1 MPRSFAHTIRRHLPR
16 ITKRRGFILEKS
28 RHFSKSRHF
37 AYFKPDLGNSMKA
50 YDYIIVGAGSA
61 GCTLANRL
69 TEDPDVGVL
78 IIEAGGWDR
87 DPWIHIPLGWGKIL
101 QQRRHDW
108 MYFSEPEQRL
118 NGRPIEC
125 ARGKI
130 VGGSSA
136 TNAMAYCRGHPR
148 DYDRWAA
155 AGANGW
161 SYADVLP
168 YFRRQESWSGGANT
182 YRGGDGPLATR
193 PSRYDD
199 PLVEAYLAAGGAAGY
214 PVTKDYNGADPE
226 GFGRLQMTIGNGWRC
241 SASTAYLRPAL
252 RRANLD
258 VLTNALAIGIA
269 FDGRRAVGIE
279 YLQDGQRH
287 VARAER
293 EVLLAGGVVNSPQL
307 LMLSGIGDPAELGA
321 HCVDV
326 RAPLPGVGKNL
337 QDHIS
342 ASVEYRRRTPGP
354 FCRNMRLDRLGVEL
368 AKAVVFGTGFA
379 CDLPS
384 GWTAFIK
391 SRPDVELPDI
401 QLIFRAIPLGAGPY
415 LPPLKQAFA
424 DGFGCR
430 AILLR
435 PKSRGEIKLSSSAP
449 RTPPRI
455 YQNFFAVGDDLKTLR
470 AGIQLTRELGR
481 QNSLKPFVE
490 AEIAPGLNKTSD
502 ADIDAHIFATALTA
516 HHPLGTCKMG
526 PASDSSAVV
535 DPDLRVHGLD
545 GLRVIDASVMPDL
558 VGGMINAPVIM
569 IAERGADLVRG
580 AGIAASAVR

>member
-1 MPRSFAHTIRRHLPR
+1 
-16 ITKRRGFILEKS
+16 
-28 RHFSKSRHF
+28 
-37 AYFKPDLGNSMKA
+37 MKA

-69 TEDPDVGVL
+69 TENPDMRVL
-78 IIEAGGWDR
+78 LIEAGGWDR

-118 NGRPIEC
+118 NNRPIEC

-130 VGGSSA
+130 VGGSST

-155 AGANGW
+155 AGLPSW

-168 YFRRQESWSGGANT
+168 YFRRQESWSGGANA

-193 PSRYDD
+193 PSSYDD
-199 PLVEAYLAAGGAAGY
+199 PLIDAYLAAGQSAGH
-214 PVTKDYNGADPE
+214 PVTDDYNGANPE
-226 GFGRLQMTIGNGWRC
+226 GFGRLQMTIRNGWRC
-241 SASTAYLRPAL
+241 SAATAYLRPAL
-252 RRANLD
+252 ARANLE
-258 VLTNALAIGIA
+258 VLVSTLATRIV
-269 FDGRRAVGIE
+269 FDGSRARGIE
-279 YLQDGQRH
+279 YQQNGQRKL
-287 VARAER
+287 ARAER
-293 EVLLAGGVVNSPQL
+293 EVLLAAGVINSPHL
-307 LMLSGIGDPAELGA
+307 LMLSGIGDPAELSP
-321 HCVDV
+321 HSIDV
-326 RAPLPGVGKNL
+326 RMSLPGVGKNL

-342 ASVEYRRRTPGP
+342 ASVEYRRRDAGP
-354 FCRNMRLDRLGVEL
+354 FCRNMRLDRLSVEL
-368 AKAVVFGTGFA
+368 ARAALFGIGFA

-391 SRPDVELPDI
+391 SRTEVQLPDI

-415 LPPLKQAFA
+415 LPPFKQAFA

-435 PKSRGEIKLSSSAP
+435 PKSRGEIKLRSSDQRERP
-449 RTPPRI
+449 LI
-455 YQNFFAVGDDLKTLR
+455 FQHFFAVEDDLAKLR
-470 AGIQLTRELGR
+470 NGVRLARELG
-481 QNSLKPFVE
+481 QQSALKSFVE
-490 AEIAPGLNKTSD
+490 AEIAPGPAKTSD

-526 PASDSSAVV
+526 PATDPTAVV
-535 DPDLRVHGLD
+535 GPDLRVHGLD
-545 GLRVIDASVMPDL
+545 GLRVVDASVMPDL
-558 VGGMINAPVIM
+558 VGGMINAPVVM
-569 IAERGADLVRG
+569 IAERGADLLRG
-580 AGIAASAVR
+580 ARPA

>member
-1 MPRSFAHTIRRHLPR
+1 MQT
-16 ITKRRGFILEKS
+16 
-28 RHFSKSRHF
+28 
-37 AYFKPDLGNSMKA
+37 
-50 YDYIIVGAGSA
+50 YDYVIVGAGSA

-69 TEDPDVGVL
+69 TEDPDTRVL

-108 MYFSEPEQRL
+108 MYFSEREGRL
-118 NGRPIEC
+118 NNRPIEC

-130 VGGSSA
+130 IGGSSA

-155 AGANGW
+155 AGATGW

-168 YFRRQESWSGGANT
+168 YFRRQESWSGGANA

-199 PLVEAYLAAGGAAGY
+199 PLVEAYLAAGAEAGY
-214 PVTKDYNGADPE
+214 PVTDDYNGAEPE
-226 GFGRLQMTIGNGWRC
+226 GFCRLQMTIRNGWRC

-252 RRANLD
+252 GRSNIE
-258 VLTNALAIGIA
+258 VLVNALATRILFEG
-269 FDGRRAVGIE
+269 GRAAGIE
-279 YLQDGQRH
+279 YLKDGERH
-287 VARAER
+287 TARAER
-293 EVLLAGGVVNSPQL
+293 EVLLAGGVINSPQL
-307 LMLSGIGDPAELGA
+307 LMLSGIGDPVELNA
-321 HCVDV
+321 HSIEV

-342 ASVEYRRRTPGP
+342 ASVEYRRREPGP
-354 FCRNMRLDRLGVEL
+354 FCRNMRVDRLGVEL
-368 AKAVVFGTGFA
+368 ARAFLFGTGFA

-384 GWTAFIK
+384 GWTAFVK

-415 LPPLKQAFA
+415 LPPFKSAFA

-435 PKSRGEIKLSSSAP
+435 PKSRGEIKLSSNDP

-455 YQNFFAVGDDLKTLR
+455 FQNFFSSGDDLATLR
-470 AGIQLTRELGR
+470 AGINLTRDLGR
-481 QNSLKPFVE
+481 QKSLKAFVE
-490 AEIAPGLNKTSD
+490 AEIAPAPNKASD

-526 PASDSSAVV
+526 PASDPSAVV
-535 DPDLRVHGLD
+535 DADLRVHGVE

-580 AGIAASAVR
+580 TGVAASTIPKAA

>member
-1 MPRSFAHTIRRHLPR
+1 
-16 ITKRRGFILEKS
+16 
-28 RHFSKSRHF
+28 
-37 AYFKPDLGNSMKA
+37 MKT

-61 GCTLANRL
+61 GCTLASRL
-69 TEDPDVGVL
+69 TEDAGVRVL
-78 IIEAGGWDR
+78 ILEAGGWDR

-118 NGRPIEC
+118 NRRPIEC
-125 ARGKI
+125 ARGKV

-155 AGANGW
+155 AGLTGW

-168 YFRRQESWSGGANT
+168 YFRRQESWSGGANA

-193 PSRYDD
+193 PSGYDD
-199 PLVEAYLAAGGAAGY
+199 PLVEAYLAAGRSAGY
-214 PVTKDYNGADPE
+214 PVTEDYNGADPE
-226 GFGRLQMTIGNGWRC
+226 GFGRLQMTIRSGRRC

-252 RRANLD
+252 GRTNLD
-258 VLTNALAIGIA
+258 VVVQAHATRIV

-279 YLQDGQRH
+279 YLHNGERN
-287 VARAER
+287 VAHADR
-293 EVLLAGGVVNSPQL
+293 EILLAAGVINSPHL
-307 LMLSGIGDPAELGA
+307 LMLSGIGDPDELQRHSIA
-321 HCVDV
+321 VN
-326 RAPLPGVGKNL
+326 APLPGVGKNL

-342 ASVEYRRRTPGP
+342 ASVEYRRRDVGP

-368 AKAVVFGTGFA
+368 AKAALLGTGFA

-391 SRPDVELPDI
+391 SGPDAELPDI

-415 LPPLKQAFA
+415 LPPFKQAFT

-435 PKSRGEIKLSSSAP
+435 PKSRGEIKLKSADP
-449 RTPPRI
+449 AAPPLI
-455 YQNFFAVGDDLKTLR
+455 EQNFFAADDDLKTLR
-470 AGIQLTRELGR
+470 AGVRLARDLAQ
-481 QNSLKPFVE
+481 QPSLKPFVE
-490 AEIAPGLNKTSD
+490 AELAPGPGKTSD
-502 ADIDAHIFATALTA
+502 ADLDTHIFATALTA

-526 PASDSSAVV
+526 PATDPAAVV
-535 DPDLRVHGLD
+535 GSDLRVHGLD
-545 GLRVIDASVMPDL
+545 ALRVIDAAVMPDL
-558 VGGMINAPVIM
+558 VGGMINAPVVM
-569 IAERGADLVRG
+569 IAERAADLVRG
-580 AGIAASAVR
+580 DLVHAMQRGAKAAT

>member
-1 MPRSFAHTIRRHLPR
+1 
-16 ITKRRGFILEKS
+16 
-28 RHFSKSRHF
+28 
-37 AYFKPDLGNSMKA
+37 MKA

-61 GCTLANRL
+61 GCVLASRL
-69 TEDPDVGVL
+69 TENQDVRVL
-78 IIEAGGWDR
+78 IVEAGGWDR

-118 NGRPIEC
+118 NRRSIEC

-130 VGGSSA
+130 IGGSST
-136 TNAMAYCRGHPR
+136 TNAMAYCRGHPQ

-155 AGANGW
+155 AGLAGW

-168 YFRRQESWSGGANT
+168 YFRRQESWAGGANA

-193 PSRYDD
+193 PSSYDD
-199 PLVEAYLAAGGAAGY
+199 PLVEAYLAAGQAAGY
-214 PVTKDYNGADPE
+214 PVTEDYNGANPE
-226 GFGRLQMTIGNGWRC
+226 GFARLQMTIRNGWRC

-252 RRANLD
+252 GRANLD
-258 VLTNALAIGIA
+258 VLVKTLATRIL

-279 YLQDGQRH
+279 YLQNGERNLVRTD
-287 VARAER
+287 R

-307 LMLSGIGDPAELGA
+307 LMLSGIGDPAELSA
-321 HCVDV
+321 HSIDV
-326 RAPLPGVGKNL
+326 RVPLPGVGKNL

-342 ASVEYRRRTPGP
+342 ASVEYRRRGAGP
-354 FCRNMRLDRLGVEL
+354 FSRNMRLDRLSLEL
-368 AKAVVFGTGFA
+368 AKAAVFGTGFA

-391 SRPDVELPDI
+391 SGPEAQLPDI

-415 LPPLKQAFA
+415 LPPFKEAFV

-435 PKSRGEIKLSSSAP
+435 PKSRGEIKLSSDDP
-449 RTPPRI
+449 RAAPRI
-455 YQNFFAVGDDLKTLR
+455 YQNFFAADDDLATLR
-470 AGIQLTRELGR
+470 AGIRSIRELAR
-481 QNSLKPFVE
+481 QTSLKPFVE
-490 AEIAPGLNKTSD
+490 AENAPGPDKISD

-526 PASDSSAVV
+526 QATDTSAVV
-535 DPDLRVHGLD
+535 GPDLRVHGLEA
-545 GLRVIDASVMPDL
+545 LRVVDASVMPDL

-580 AGIAASAVR
+580 AGAMVGEAA

>member
-1 MPRSFAHTIRRHLPR
+1 
-16 ITKRRGFILEKS
+16 
-28 RHFSKSRHF
+28 
-37 AYFKPDLGNSMKA
+37 MKT
-50 YDYIIVGAGSA
+50 YDYVIVGAGSA

-69 TEDPDVGVL
+69 TEDAGARVL

-101 QQRRHDW
+101 QQRWHDW

-118 NGRPIEC
+118 NRRPIEC

-130 VGGSSA
+130 IGGSST

-155 AGANGW
+155 AGLPGW

-168 YFRRQESWSGGANT
+168 YFRRQETWSGGAT
-182 YRGGDGPLATR
+182 VYRGGDGPLATR

-199 PLVEAYLAAGGAAGY
+199 PLVDAYLVAGQAAGY
-214 PVTKDYNGADPE
+214 PITEDYNGADPE
-226 GFGRLQMTIGNGWRC
+226 GFGRLQMTIRDGRRC
-241 SASTAYLRPAL
+241 STATAYLRPAL
-252 RRANLD
+252 ARANLD
-258 VLTNALAIGIA
+258 VLVNTLATRIV
-269 FDGRRAVGIE
+269 FDGRRAGGIE
-279 YLQDGQRH
+279 YLQNGERN

-307 LMLSGIGDPAELGA
+307 LMLSGIGDPAELKA
-321 HCVDV
+321 HSIEVK
-326 RAPLPGVGKNL
+326 APLSGVGKNL

-342 ASVEYRRRTPGP
+342 ASVEYRRRDSGP

-368 AKAVVFGTGFA
+368 AKAALFGTGFA

-384 GWTAFIK
+384 GWTAFLK
-391 SRPDVELPDI
+391 SGPDVELPDI

-415 LPPLKQAFA
+415 LPPFKPAFA

-435 PKSRGEIKLSSSAP
+435 PKSRGEIKLSSSDPRAP
-449 RTPPRI
+449 ARI
-455 YQNFFAVGDDLKTLR
+455 YQNFFAADDDLATLR
-470 AGIQLTRELGR
+470 AGIRLTRELAW
-481 QNSLKPFVE
+481 QTSLKPFVD
-490 AEIAPGLNKTSD
+490 AEIAPGPNKTSD

-526 PASDSSAVV
+526 PATDPLAVV
-535 DPDLRVHGLD
+535 GADLRVNGLD
-545 GLRVIDASVMPDL
+545 GLRVADASVMPDL
-558 VGGMINAPVIM
+558 IGGMINAPVIM
-569 IAERGADLVRG
+569 IAERGADIVRST
-580 AGIAASAVR
+580 ALATAA

>member
-1 MPRSFAHTIRRHLPR
+1 
-16 ITKRRGFILEKS
+16 
-28 RHFSKSRHF
+28 
-37 AYFKPDLGNSMKA
+37 MKT

-61 GCTLANRL
+61 GCALANRL
-69 TEDPDVGVL
+69 TEDANARVL

-101 QQRRHDW
+101 QHRRHDW

-118 NGRPIEC
+118 NNRPIEC

-130 VGGSSA
+130 VGGSSS

-148 DYDRWAA
+148 DYDRWASS
-155 AGANGW
+155 GLPGW

-168 YFRRQESWSGGANT
+168 YFRRQESWAGGAND

-193 PSRYDD
+193 PSSYDD
-199 PLVEAYLAAGGAAGY
+199 PLVEAYLDAGKAAGY
-214 PVTKDYNGADPE
+214 PVTEDYNGANPE
-226 GFGRLQMTIGNGWRC
+226 GFGRLQMTIRNGWRC

-252 RRANLD
+252 GRGNLD
-258 VLTNALAIGIA
+258 VLVDTLATRIV

-279 YLQDGQRH
+279 YLENGERN
-287 VARAER
+287 VAHAER
-293 EVLLAGGVVNSPQL
+293 EILLAGGVINSPQL
-307 LMLSGIGDPAELGA
+307 LMLSGIGDPVELDA
-321 HCVDV
+321 HSIGVK
-326 RAPLPGVGKNL
+326 AQLPGVGKNL

-342 ASVEYRRRTPGP
+342 ASVEYRRRGAGP

-368 AKAVVFGTGFA
+368 AKAVLFGVGFA
-379 CDLPS
+379 TDLPS

-415 LPPLKQAFA
+415 LPPFKQAFA

-435 PKSRGEIKLSSSAP
+435 PKSRGEIKLSSADP
-449 RTPPRI
+449 RVPPHI
-455 YQNFFAVGDDLKTLR
+455 HQNFFAADDDLAVLR
-470 AGIQLTRELGR
+470 AGLRLTRELAV
-481 QNSLKPFVE
+481 QPSLKPFVE
-490 AEIAPGLNKTSD
+490 TEIAPGPGKTSD
-502 ADIDAHIFATALTA
+502 ADIDAHIFRTALTA

-526 PASDSSAVV
+526 PAADASAVV
-535 DPDLRVHGLD
+535 GPDLRVHGLD
-545 GLRVIDASVMPDL
+545 ALRVIDSSVMPDL
-558 VGGMINAPVIM
+558 VGGMINAPVVM

-580 AGIAASAVR
+580 AGRMTDAAAVSGNG

>member
-1 MPRSFAHTIRRHLPR
+1 
-16 ITKRRGFILEKS
+16 
-28 RHFSKSRHF
+28 
-37 AYFKPDLGNSMKA
+37 MKA

-69 TEDPDVGVL
+69 TENPDARVL
-78 IIEAGGWDR
+78 LIEAGGWDR

-118 NGRPIEC
+118 NRRAIEC

-130 VGGSSA
+130 VGGSST

-155 AGANGW
+155 AGLAGW

-168 YFRRQESWSGGANT
+168 YFRQQESWSGGANT

-193 PSRYDD
+193 PSSYDD
-199 PLVEAYLAAGGAAGY
+199 PLVEAYLAAGHAAGY
-214 PVTKDYNGADPE
+214 PVTEDYNGANPE
-226 GFGRLQMTIGNGWRC
+226 GFGRLQMTIRNGWRC

-252 RRANLD
+252 GRANLD
-258 VLTNALAIGIA
+258 VSVNTLATQIV

-279 YLQDGQRH
+279 YLHNGERNI
-287 VARAER
+287 VRAER
-293 EVLLAGGVVNSPQL
+293 EVLLAAGVINSPHV
-307 LMLSGIGDPAELGA
+307 LMLSGIGDPAELKA
-321 HCVDV
+321 RSIDV
-326 RAPLPGVGKNL
+326 RTPLPGVGKNL

-342 ASVEYRRRTPGP
+342 ASVEYRRREPGP
-354 FCRNMRLDRLGVEL
+354 FCRNMRLDRLSIEL
-368 AKAVVFGTGFA
+368 AKAALFGTGFA

-391 SRPDVELPDI
+391 SGPDVQLPDI
-401 QLIFRAIPLGAGPY
+401 QLIFRAIPIGAGPY
-415 LPPLKQAFA
+415 LPPFKQAFA

-435 PKSRGEIKLSSSAP
+435 PKSRGEIRLSSSDP
-449 RTPPRI
+449 RDRPRI
-455 YQNFFAVGDDLKTLR
+455 YQNFFAADDDLATLR
-470 AGIQLTRELGR
+470 AGIRLTRELAR
-481 QNSLKPFVE
+481 QSSLKPFLE
-490 AEIAPGLNKTSD
+490 AEIAPGSDKISD
-502 ADIDAHIFATALTA
+502 ADIDGHIFATALTA

-526 PASDSSAVV
+526 PATDASAVV
-535 DPDLRVHGLD
+535 GSDLRVHGLD
-545 GLRVIDASVMPDL
+545 ALRVVDASVMPDL

-580 AGIAASAVR
+580 AALRRFD

>member
-1 MPRSFAHTIRRHLPR
+1 
-16 ITKRRGFILEKS
+16 
-28 RHFSKSRHF
+28 
-37 AYFKPDLGNSMKA
+37 MKA

-69 TEDPDVGVL
+69 TENPDARVL
-78 IIEAGGWDR
+78 VIEAGGWDR

-108 MYFSEPEQRL
+108 MCSSEPEQRL
-118 NGRPIEC
+118 NRRAIEC

-130 VGGSSA
+130 VGGSST

-155 AGANGW
+155 AGLAGW
-161 SYADVLP
+161 AYADVLP
-168 YFRRQESWSGGANT
+168 YFRRQESWSGGANA

-193 PSRYDD
+193 PSSYDD
-199 PLVEAYLAAGGAAGY
+199 PLVEAYIAAGQAAGY
-214 PVTKDYNGADPE
+214 PVTADYNGADPE
-226 GFGRLQMTIGNGWRC
+226 GFGRLQMTIRNGWRC

-252 RRANLD
+252 GRAKLD
-258 VLTNALAIGIA
+258 VLVKTLATRIV
-269 FDGRRAVGIE
+269 FDGCRAVGIE
-279 YLQDGQRH
+279 YLQNGERS
-287 VARAER
+287 VVLAER
-293 EVLLAGGVVNSPQL
+293 EVLLAGGVINSPQL
-307 LMLSGIGDPAELGA
+307 LMLSGIGDPAELRA
-321 HCVDV
+321 HSIDV

-342 ASVEYRRRTPGP
+342 ASVEYRRRGRGP
-354 FCRNMRLDRLGVEL
+354 FCRNMRLDRLGIEL
-368 AKAVVFGTGFA
+368 AKAALFGTGFA

-391 SRPDVELPDI
+391 SEPDVQLPDV

-415 LPPLKQAFA
+415 LPPFKQAFA

-435 PKSRGEIKLSSSAP
+435 PKSRGQIKLSSSDPRAP
-449 RTPPRI
+449 ARI
-455 YQNFFAVGDDLKTLR
+455 YQNFFATDDDLATLR
-470 AGIQLTRELGR
+470 AGIRLTRELAR
-481 QNSLKPFVE
+481 QTSLKPFVE
-490 AEIAPGLNKTSD
+490 AEIAPGPDKTSD

-526 PASDSSAVV
+526 PVTDASAVV
-535 DPDLRVHGLD
+535 GPDLRVHGLD
-545 GLRVIDASVMPDL
+545 ALRVVDASVMPDL
-558 VGGMINAPVIM
+558 VGGMINAPVVM
-569 IAERGADLVRG
+569 IAERGAEFARG
-580 AGIAASAVR
+580 AGLAAGVAT

>member
-1 MPRSFAHTIRRHLPR
+1 
-16 ITKRRGFILEKS
+16 
-28 RHFSKSRHF
+28 
-37 AYFKPDLGNSMKA
+37 MKA

-61 GCTLANRL
+61 GCTLASRL
-69 TEDPDVGVL
+69 SENPDARVL
-78 IIEAGGWDR
+78 VIEAGGWDR

-108 MYFSEPEQRL
+108 MYFTEPEQRL
-118 NGRPIEC
+118 NRRAIEC

-136 TNAMAYCRGHPR
+136 TNAMAYCRGHPQ

-155 AGANGW
+155 DGLQGW

-168 YFRRQESWSGGANT
+168 YFRRQESWSGGANA

-193 PSRYDD
+193 PSSYDD
-199 PLVEAYLAAGGAAGY
+199 PLVEAYLAAGQAAGY
-214 PVTKDYNGADPE
+214 PVTEDYNGANPE
-226 GFGRLQMTIGNGWRC
+226 GFGRLQMTIRNGWRC

-258 VLTNALAIGIA
+258 VLVNTLVARVV
-269 FDGRRAVGIE
+269 FDGRRAIGIE
-279 YLQDGQRH
+279 YLQNGERNVVQ
-287 VARAER
+287 AER
-293 EVLLAGGVVNSPQL
+293 EVLLAAGVINSPHL
-307 LMLSGIGDPAELGA
+307 LMLSGIGDPAELNA
-321 HCVDV
+321 HSIDV
-326 RAPLPGVGKNL
+326 RTPLPGVGKNL

-342 ASVEYRRRTPGP
+342 ASVEYRRREPGP
-354 FCRNMRLDRLGVEL
+354 FCRNMRLDRLSIAF
-368 AKAVVFGTGFA
+368 AKAALLGTGFA

-391 SRPDVELPDI
+391 SGPDVQLPDI

-415 LPPLKQAFA
+415 FPPFKQAFA

-435 PKSRGEIKLSSSAP
+435 PKSRGEIKLSSADP
-449 RTPPRI
+449 GVPPRI
-455 YQNFFAVGDDLKTLR
+455 HQNFFATDDDLATLR
-470 AGIQLTRELGR
+470 AGLRSTRELAR
-481 QNSLKPFVE
+481 QSALKPFVE
-490 AEIAPGLNKTSD
+490 AEIAPGPDKTSD

-516 HHPLGTCKMG
+516 HHPIGTCKMG
-526 PASDSSAVV
+526 PADDASAVV
-535 DPDLRVHGLD
+535 GSDLRVHGLD
-545 GLRVIDASVMPDL
+545 ALRVVDASVMPDL

-569 IAERGADLVRG
+569 IAERGADIVRA
-580 AGIAASAVR
+580 AGLAAAAATQS

>member
-1 MPRSFAHTIRRHLPR
+1 M
-16 ITKRRGFILEKS
+16 
-28 RHFSKSRHF
+28 
-37 AYFKPDLGNSMKA
+37 NA
-50 YDYIIVGAGSA
+50 YDYVIIGAGSA

-69 TEDPDVGVL
+69 TEDGATRVL
-78 IIEAGGWDR
+78 IIEAGDWDR

-108 MYFSEPEQRL
+108 MYFSEPEGRL
-118 NGRPIEC
+118 NNRAIEC

-130 VGGSSA
+130 IGGSSA

-155 AGANGW
+155 AGAPGW
-161 SYADVLP
+161 SYAEVLP
-168 YFRRQESWSGGANT
+168 YFRRQESWSGGANA
-182 YRGGDGPLATR
+182 YRGDDGPLATR
-193 PSRYDD
+193 PSQYDD
-199 PLVEAYLAAGGAAGY
+199 PLVDAYLAAGAEAGY
-214 PVTKDYNGADPE
+214 PVTADYNGAEPE
-226 GFGRLQMTIGNGWRC
+226 GFGRLQMTTRNGWRC

-252 RRANLD
+252 GRPNLE
-258 VLTNALAIGIA
+258 VLVKALATRIA
-269 FDGRRAVGIE
+269 FEGGRAVGIE
-279 YLQDGQRH
+279 YLKDGERH
-287 VARAER
+287 VVRAER
-293 EVLLAGGVVNSPQL
+293 EVLLAGGVINSPQL
-307 LMLSGIGDPAELGA
+307 LMLSGIGDPAELNA
-321 HCVDV
+321 HSIAV
-326 RAPLPGVGKNL
+326 RAPLAGVGKNL

-342 ASVEYRRRTPGP
+342 ASVEYRRREPGP

-368 AKAVVFGTGFA
+368 AKAFAFGTGFA

-384 GWTAFIK
+384 GWTAFVR
-391 SRPDVELPDI
+391 SSPDVELPDI

-415 LPPLKQAFA
+415 LPPFKPAFA

-435 PKSRGEIKLSSSAP
+435 PKSRGEIRLSSSDP

-455 YQNFFAVGDDLKTLR
+455 YQNFFTSADDLATLR
-470 AGIQLTRELGR
+470 AGIKLTREIGR
-481 QNSLKPFVE
+481 QKSLKPFVE
-490 AEIAPGLNKTSD
+490 AEIAPGPNKTSD
-502 ADIDAHIFATALTA
+502 ADIDTHIFATALTA

-526 PASDSSAVV
+526 GASDPLAVV
-535 DPDLRVHGLD
+535 DADLRVHGVD

-580 AGIAASAVR
+580 TVRLD

>member
-1 MPRSFAHTIRRHLPR
+1 
-16 ITKRRGFILEKS
+16 
-28 RHFSKSRHF
+28 
-37 AYFKPDLGNSMKA
+37 MKT
-50 YDYIIVGAGSA
+50 YDYVVVGAGSA

-69 TEDPDVGVL
+69 TEDGGTHVL
-78 IIEAGGWDR
+78 LIEAGGWDR

-118 NGRPIEC
+118 NNRPVEC

-130 VGGSSA
+130 IGGSSA

-148 DYDRWAA
+148 DYDRWAV
-155 AGANGW
+155 AGATGW

-168 YFRRQESWSGGANT
+168 YFRRQESWSGGANAF
-182 YRGGDGPLATR
+182 RGGDGPLATR
-193 PSRYDD
+193 PSHYYD
-199 PLVEAYLAAGGAAGY
+199 PLVDAYLAAGADAGY
-214 PVTKDYNGADPE
+214 PVTEDYNGAHPE
-226 GFGRLQMTIGNGWRC
+226 GFGRLQMTIRNGRRC

-252 RRANLD
+252 RRPNLK
-258 VLTNALAIGIA
+258 VAVSALATRIV

-279 YLQDGQRH
+279 YVQDGEHREI
-287 VARAER
+287 ARAER
-293 EVLLAGGVVNSPQL
+293 EVLLAGGVINSPQL
-307 LMLSGIGDPAELGA
+307 LMLSGVGDPAELRA
-321 HCVDV
+321 HSIEV

-342 ASVEYRRRTPGP
+342 ASIEYRRRTPGP

-368 AKAVVFGTGFA
+368 AKAVAFGIGFA

-384 GWTAFIK
+384 GWTAFIR

-415 LPPLKQAFA
+415 FPPFKPAFA

-435 PKSRGEIKLSSSAP
+435 PKSRGEIKLSSNDPFA
-449 RTPPRI
+449 PPRI
-455 YQNFFAVGDDLKTLR
+455 YQKFFAVDDDLKTLR
-470 AGIQLTRELGR
+470 AGLNLTRELGR
-481 QNSLKPFVE
+481 QKSLEPFVE
-490 AEIAPGLNKTSD
+490 AEIAPARNKTSD
-502 ADIDAHIFATALTA
+502 DDVDAHIFATALTA
-516 HHPLGTCKMG
+516 HHPIGTCKMG
-526 PASDSSAVV
+526 PATDPAAVV
-535 DPDLRVHGLD
+535 DADLRIHGLD

-580 AGIAASAVR
+580 SSIAASAVQKAA

>member
-1 MPRSFAHTIRRHLPR
+1 V
-16 ITKRRGFILEKS
+16 
-28 RHFSKSRHF
+28 
-37 AYFKPDLGNSMKA
+37 KA

-69 TEDPDVGVL
+69 TENALVRVL
-78 IIEAGGWDR
+78 IVEAGGWDS

-118 NGRPIEC
+118 NGRQIEC

-136 TNAMAYCRGHPR
+136 TNAMAYCRGHPG
-148 DYDRWAA
+148 DYDRWSA
-155 AGANGW
+155 AGLAGW

-168 YFRRQESWSGGANT
+168 YFRRQESWAGGANA
-182 YRGGDGPLATR
+182 YRGGNGPLATR
-193 PSRYDD
+193 PSNYDD
-199 PLVEAYLAAGGAAGY
+199 PLVEAYLAAGKAAGY
-214 PVTKDYNGADPE
+214 PVTEDYNGANPE
-226 GFGRLQMTIGNGWRC
+226 GFGRLQMTIRNGRRC

-252 RRANLD
+252 GRPNLD
-258 VLTNALAIGIA
+258 VLVETLATRIV

-279 YLQDGQRH
+279 YFGNGERK
-287 VARAER
+287 VAYAGR
-293 EVLLAGGVVNSPQL
+293 EVLLAGGVINSPHL
-307 LMLSGIGDPAELGA
+307 LMLSGIGDPVELSA
-321 HCVDV
+321 QSIDV
-326 RAPLPGVGKNL
+326 KVSLPGVGKTL

-342 ASVEYRRRTPGP
+342 ASVEYRRRGPGP
-354 FCRNMRLDRLGVEL
+354 FCRTMRLDRISVEL
-368 AKAVVFGTGFA
+368 TKAALFGVGFA

-391 SRPDVELPDI
+391 SRPDIQLPDI
-401 QLIFRAIPLGAGPY
+401 QLIFRAVPLGAGPY
-415 LPPLKQAFA
+415 LPPFKQAFA

-435 PKSRGEIKLSSSAP
+435 PKSRGEIKLSSSDP

-455 YQNFFAVGDDLKTLR
+455 YQNFFAADDDLATLR
-470 AGIQLTRELGR
+470 AGVRLTRELAR
-481 QNSLKPFVE
+481 QTSLKPFVE
-490 AEIAPGLNKTSD
+490 AEIAPGPDKTSD
-502 ADIDAHIFATALTA
+502 TDIDEHIFATALTA

-526 PASDSSAVV
+526 PVTDPSAVV
-535 DPDLRVHGLD
+535 GPDLRVHGLD
-545 GLRVIDASVMPDL
+545 ALRVVDASVMPDL
-558 VGGMINAPVIM
+558 VGGMINAPVVM

-580 AGIAASAVR
+580 AGLATDVAA

>member
-1 MPRSFAHTIRRHLPR
+1 
-16 ITKRRGFILEKS
+16 
-28 RHFSKSRHF
+28 
-37 AYFKPDLGNSMKA
+37 MKN

-69 TEDPDVGVL
+69 TEDADARVL
-78 IIEAGGWDR
+78 VIEAGGWDR

-108 MYFSEPEQRL
+108 MYFSEPEPRL
-118 NGRPIEC
+118 NNRPIEC

-130 VGGSSA
+130 IGGSSA

-155 AGANGW
+155 GGATGW

-168 YFRRQESWSGGANT
+168 YFRRQETWSGGANA

-193 PSRYDD
+193 PSRYED
-199 PLVEAYLAAGGAAGY
+199 PLVEACLAAGAAAGY
-214 PVTKDYNGADPE
+214 PVTEDYNGANPE
-226 GFGRLQMTIGNGWRC
+226 GFGRLQMTIRNGWRC
-241 SASTAYLRPAL
+241 SAATAYLRPAL
-252 RRANLD
+252 RRSNLD
-258 VLTNALAIGIA
+258 VMVNAFATRIT

-279 YLQDGQRH
+279 YLHDGEQH

-307 LMLSGIGDPAELGA
+307 LMLSGIGDPAELRE
-321 HCVDV
+321 HSIDV
-326 RAPLPGVGKNL
+326 RAPLPAVGKNL

-354 FCRNMRLDRLGVEL
+354 FCKNMRLDRLGVEL
-368 AKAVVFGTGFA
+368 AKAVTLGTGFA

-391 SRPDVELPDI
+391 SGPDVQLPDI

-415 LPPLKQAFA
+415 LPPFKPAFA

-435 PKSRGEIKLSSSAP
+435 PKSRGEIRLASSDP

-455 YQNFFAVGDDLKTLR
+455 YQKFFAVDDDLAALR
-470 AGIQLTRELGR
+470 AGIKLTRELGR
-481 QNSLKPFVE
+481 QDALKSFVE
-490 AEIAPGLNKTSD
+490 AEIAPGPGKTSD
-502 ADIDAHIFATALTA
+502 ADIDTHIFATALTA

-526 PASDSSAVV
+526 PAGDASTVV
-535 DPDLRVHGLD
+535 DPQLRVHGVD

-558 VGGMINAPVIM
+558 VGGMINAPVVM

-580 AGIAASAVR
+580 AGLSTAAVRQAA

>member
-1 MPRSFAHTIRRHLPR
+1 
-16 ITKRRGFILEKS
+16 
-28 RHFSKSRHF
+28 
-37 AYFKPDLGNSMKA
+37 MKA
-50 YDYIIVGAGSA
+50 YDYIVVGAGSA

-69 TEDPDVGVL
+69 TEDADVSVL
-78 IIEAGGWDR
+78 LLEAGGWDR

-118 NGRPIEC
+118 NNRPIEC
-125 ARGKI
+125 ARGKVI
-130 VGGSSA
+130 GGSSA

-155 AGANGW
+155 SGASGW

-168 YFRRQESWSGGANT
+168 YFRRQESWSGGADA

-199 PLVEAYLAAGGAAGY
+199 PLVEAYLAAGEAAGY
-214 PVTKDYNGADPE
+214 PVTQDYNGADPE
-226 GFGRLQMTIGNGWRC
+226 GFGRLQMTLRNGWRC

-252 RRANLD
+252 RRAKLD
-258 VLTNALAIGIA
+258 VLVNTLATRIV

-279 YLQDGQRH
+279 YLQNGERQI
-287 VARAER
+287 ARAER
-293 EVLLAGGVVNSPQL
+293 EVLLAGGVINSPQL

-321 HCVDV
+321 HSIDV
-326 RAPLPGVGKNL
+326 RAPLSGVGKNL

-342 ASVEYRRRTPGP
+342 ASVEYRRRGSGP
-354 FCRNMRLDRLGVEL
+354 FCRNMRLDRLSVEL
-368 AKAVVFGTGFA
+368 AKAVAFGTGFA

-384 GWTAFIK
+384 GWTAFVK
-391 SRPDVELPDI
+391 SRPDVDLPDV

-415 LPPLKQAFA
+415 LPPFKQAFA

-435 PKSRGEIKLSSSAP
+435 PKSRGEIKLSSSDP
-449 RTPPRI
+449 RIPPRI
-455 YQNFFAVGDDLKTLR
+455 YQNFFAAEDDLKTLR
-470 AGIQLTRELGR
+470 AGIRLTRELGQ

-490 AEIAPGLNKTSD
+490 AEIAPGPNKTSD
-502 ADIDAHIFATALTA
+502 ADIDAHIFVTALTA

-526 PASDSSAVV
+526 PASDASAVV
-535 DPDLRVHGLD
+535 DPNLRVHGLG

-580 AGIAASAVR
+580 ADITATALRRAAYAG

>member
-1 MPRSFAHTIRRHLPR
+1 
-16 ITKRRGFILEKS
+16 
-28 RHFSKSRHF
+28 
-37 AYFKPDLGNSMKA
+37 MKT
-50 YDYIIVGAGSA
+50 YDYVIVGAGSA

-69 TEDPDVGVL
+69 TEDAGARVL

-108 MYFSEPEQRL
+108 MYFSEREQRL
-118 NGRPIEC
+118 NNRPIEC

-130 VGGSSA
+130 IGGSSA

-155 AGANGW
+155 AGATGW

-168 YFRRQESWSGGANT
+168 YFRRQETWSGGADA

-199 PLVEAYLAAGGAAGY
+199 PLVEAYLAAGAEAGY
-214 PVTKDYNGADPE
+214 PVTDDYNGADPE
-226 GFGRLQMTIGNGWRC
+226 GFGRLQMTIRNGWRC

-252 RRANLD
+252 RRFNLE
-258 VLTNALAIGIA
+258 VLVNVLATRIV
-269 FDGRRAVGIE
+269 FDGRRAVGVE
-279 YLQDGQRH
+279 YLQNGQRQ

-293 EVLLAGGVVNSPQL
+293 EVLLAGGVINSPQL
-307 LMLSGIGDPAELGA
+307 LMLSGVGDPTALRE
-321 HCVDV
+321 HSIEV

-354 FCRNMRLDRLGVEL
+354 FSRNMRLDRLGVEL
-368 AKAVVFGTGFA
+368 AKAVTFGTGFA

-384 GWTAFIK
+384 GWTAFVK

-401 QLIFRAIPLGAGPY
+401 QLIFRAIPIGAGPY
-415 LPPLKQAFA
+415 MPPFKQAFA

-435 PKSRGEIKLSSSAP
+435 PKSRGEVKISSGDPLA
-449 RTPPRI
+449 PPRI
-455 YQNFFAVGDDLKTLR
+455 HQNFFEAGDDLEALR
-470 AGIQLTRELGR
+470 AGINLTRELGR
-481 QNSLKPFVE
+481 QKPLKPFVE
-490 AEIAPGLNKTSD
+490 AEIAPASNKTSD

-526 PASDSSAVV
+526 PASDPTTVV
-535 DPDLRVHGLD
+535 DVDLRVHGVE

-580 AGIAASAVR
+580 VAAPAPALRRPSYTG

>member
-1 MPRSFAHTIRRHLPR
+1 
-16 ITKRRGFILEKS
+16 
-28 RHFSKSRHF
+28 
-37 AYFKPDLGNSMKA
+37 MKA

-69 TEDPDVGVL
+69 TENAQVRVL
-78 IIEAGGWDR
+78 IVEAGGWDR

-136 TNAMAYCRGHPR
+136 TNAMAYCRGHPG

-155 AGANGW
+155 AGLAGW

-168 YFRRQESWSGGANT
+168 YFRRQESWAGGVNA
-182 YRGGDGPLATR
+182 YRGGNGPLATR
-193 PSRYDD
+193 PSNYDD
-199 PLVEAYLAAGGAAGY
+199 PLVEAYLAAGKAAGY
-214 PVTKDYNGADPE
+214 PVTEDYNGANPE
-226 GFGRLQMTIGNGWRC
+226 GFGRLQMTIRNGRRC

-252 RRANLD
+252 GRPNLD
-258 VLTNALAIGIA
+258 VLVETLATRIV

-279 YLQDGQRH
+279 YFRNGERK
-287 VARAER
+287 VAYAER
-293 EVLLAGGVVNSPQL
+293 EVLLAGGVINSPQL
-307 LMLSGIGDPAELGA
+307 LMLSGIGNPVELSA
-321 HCVDV
+321 QSIDV
-326 RAPLPGVGKNL
+326 KVSLPGVGKTL

-342 ASVEYRRRTPGP
+342 ASVEYRRRGPGP
-354 FCRNMRLDRLGVEL
+354 FCRTMRLDRISVEL
-368 AKAVVFGTGFA
+368 AKAALFGVGFA

-391 SRPDVELPDI
+391 SRPDIQLPDI
-401 QLIFRAIPLGAGPY
+401 QLIFRAVPLGAGPY
-415 LPPLKQAFA
+415 LPPFKQAFA

-435 PKSRGEIKLSSSAP
+435 PKSRGEIKLSSSDP

-455 YQNFFAVGDDLKTLR
+455 YQNFFAADHDLATLR
-470 AGIQLTRELGR
+470 AGVR
-481 QNSLKPFVE
+481 F
-490 AEIAPGLNKTSD
+490 
-502 ADIDAHIFATALTA
+502 
-516 HHPLGTCKMG
+516 
-526 PASDSSAVV
+526 DS
-535 DPDLRVHGLD
+535 
-545 GLRVIDASVMPDL
+545 
-558 VGGMINAPVIM
+558 
-569 IAERGADLVRG
+569 
-580 AGIAASAVR
+580 

>member
-1 MPRSFAHTIRRHLPR
+1 
-16 ITKRRGFILEKS
+16 
-28 RHFSKSRHF
+28 
-37 AYFKPDLGNSMKA
+37 MKT

-61 GCTLANRL
+61 GCALANRL
-69 TEDPDVGVL
+69 TEDANARVL

-101 QQRRHDW
+101 QHRRHDW

-118 NGRPIEC
+118 NNRPIEC

-130 VGGSSA
+130 VGGSSS

-148 DYDRWAA
+148 DYDRWASS
-155 AGANGW
+155 GLPGW

-168 YFRRQESWSGGANT
+168 YFRRQESWAGGAND

-193 PSRYDD
+193 PSSYDD
-199 PLVEAYLAAGGAAGY
+199 PLVEAYLDAGKAAGY
-214 PVTKDYNGADPE
+214 PVTEDYNGANPE
-226 GFGRLQMTIGNGWRC
+226 GFGRLQMTIRNGWRC

-252 RRANLD
+252 GRGNLD
-258 VLTNALAIGIA
+258 VLVDTLAPRIV

-279 YLQDGQRH
+279 YLENGERN
-287 VARAER
+287 VAHAER
-293 EVLLAGGVVNSPQL
+293 EILLAGGVINSPQL
-307 LMLSGIGDPAELGA
+307 LMLSGIGDPVELDA
-321 HCVDV
+321 HSIGVK
-326 RAPLPGVGKNL
+326 APLPGVGKNL

-342 ASVEYRRRTPGP
+342 ASVEYRRRGAGP

-368 AKAVVFGTGFA
+368 AKAVLFGVGFA
-379 CDLPS
+379 TDLPS

-415 LPPLKQAFA
+415 LPPFKQAFA

-435 PKSRGEIKLSSSAP
+435 PKSRGEIKLSSADP
-449 RTPPRI
+449 RVPPHI
-455 YQNFFAVGDDLKTLR
+455 HQNFFAADDDLAVLR
-470 AGIQLTRELGR
+470 AGLRLTRELAV
-481 QNSLKPFVE
+481 QPSLKPFVE
-490 AEIAPGLNKTSD
+490 TEIAPGPGKTSD
-502 ADIDAHIFATALTA
+502 ADIDAHIFRTALTA

-526 PASDSSAVV
+526 PAADASAVV
-535 DPDLRVHGLD
+535 GPDLRVHGLD
-545 GLRVIDASVMPDL
+545 ALRVINSSVMPDL
-558 VGGMINAPVIM
+558 VGGMINAPVVM

-580 AGIAASAVR
+580 AGRMTDAAAVSGNGCAAKVSISTR